1 MRQKGVKN
9 ISAKPTIHVIAGP
22 NGAGKTT
29 FAMSYLNQF
38 AGCREF
44 VNADLIAA
52 GLSPFNP
59 ESQVIAAGRLM
70 LGRMDELAARQETFA
85 IETTLA
91 GRGHAQ
97 RLRRLKDDFGYAV
110 ELIFVWLPTADFAVD
125 RVANRVLQGGH
136 NIPEPAIRRRFDQGI
151 TNFTKHYSSI
161 VDRWAILDGTW
172 YPSEP
177 VVASESDQAVCHR
190 KSTVDLINQHTP
202 ALLADHSISD
212 TSEQTGFVQ
221 RLESAASES
230 TRTIVET
237 ARLIPTPILT
247 WRDGATVRFNSITE
261 RRIPDDIGDDWFDLM

>member
-1 MRQKGVKN
+1 MRPKGIKT

-29 FAMSYLNQF
+29 FAMSYLPEF

-59 ESQVIAAGRLM
+59 DSQAVAAGRLM
-70 LGRMDELAARQETFA
+70 LGRIDELARRRETFA

-97 RLRRLKDDFGYAV
+97 RLRKLKEQFGYTI
-110 ELIFVWLPTADFAVD
+110 ELIFVWLPTADFAVE
-125 RVANRVLQGGH
+125 RVANRVRQGGH
-136 NIPEPAIRRRFDQGI
+136 NIPEPTIRRRFDQGI
-151 TNFTKHYSSI
+151 RNFADHYSSLA
-161 VDRWAILDGTW
+161 DRWAILDATW
-172 YPSEP
+172 YPSESS
-177 VVASESDQAVCHR
+177 VSSELGQTVCFRESTVASM
-190 KSTVDLINQHTP
+190 NQHTP
-202 ALLADHSISD
+202 ALLANHTISNA
-212 TSEQTGFVQ
+212 SEPTGFVQ
-221 RLESAASES
+221 RLESAADEA

-237 ARLIPTPILT
+237 ARSISTPILT

-261 RRIPDDIGDDWFDLM
+261 RRIPDDVRDD